1 MPYAAQELSRLAV
14 LADRSLVHPSHAP
27 EERPPLERWSMML
40 FDMRADVTRRIER
53 AMTHS
58 LQGLPVS
65 SPVLEP
71 AL

>member
-40 FDMRADVTRRIER
+40 IDMRADVTRRIER
-53 AMTHS
+53 A
-58 LQGLPVS
+58 
-65 SPVLEP
+65 P
-71 AL
+71 A